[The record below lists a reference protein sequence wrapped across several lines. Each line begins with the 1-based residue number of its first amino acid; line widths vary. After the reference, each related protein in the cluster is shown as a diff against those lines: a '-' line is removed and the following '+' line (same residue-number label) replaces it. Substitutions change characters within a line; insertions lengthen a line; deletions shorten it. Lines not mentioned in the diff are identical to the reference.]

1 MTVLVLN
8 CGSSSLKYEVVD
20 VAARARVASGLVE
33 RISEHGEALARAVS
47 ELDAAGALA
56 GVTAVGHRVVMGGR
70 DFDRATVV
78 DDDVLAAIDALSEL
92 APLHNPA
99 NLAGIRFARERFPS
113 LPHVAVFDTAFF
125 HALPP
130 AAATYAL
137 DRDVAATWAIRRYG
151 AHGTSHRYVSCA
163 AADFL
168 GRDVRSL
175 RQIVLHL
182 GNGASA
188 SAIAG
193 GAPVDT
199 SMGFTPL
206 EGLVMGT
213 RTGDIDAA
221 VVVHLVRHAGMSADD
236 VDDLLNH
243 RSGLRGL
250 AGSNDLR
257 DVHRLAAEGDA
268 HARLALDVY
277 VHRLRKY
284 IGAYAAV
291 LGGFDV
297 LTFTAGA
304 GENDAVL
311 RAAACTGLEFLGIS
325 VDGPLNASPSRD
337 ARRIS
342 PDGAPVDV
350 LVVPTDEELQIAL
363 ETVDLLAG

>member
-1 MTVLVLN
+1 
-8 CGSSSLKYEVVD
+8 
-20 VAARARVASGLVE
+20 
-33 RISEHGEALARAVS
+33 
-47 ELDAAGALA
+47 
-56 GVTAVGHRVVMGGR
+56 
-70 DFDRATVV
+70 
-78 DDDVLAAIDALSEL
+78 
-92 APLHNPA
+92 
-99 NLAGIRFARERFPS
+99 
-113 LPHVAVFDTAFF
+113 
-125 HALPP
+125 
-130 AAATYAL
+130 
-137 DRDVAATWAIRRYG
+137 
-151 AHGTSHRYVSCA
+151 
-163 AADFL
+163 
-168 GRDVRSL
+168 
-175 RQIVLHL
+175 
-182 GNGASA
+182 
-188 SAIAG
+188 
-193 GAPVDT
+193 
-199 SMGFTPL
+199 
-206 EGLVMGT
+206 MGT

>member
-1 MTVLVLN
+1 VTVLVLN

-20 VAARARVASGLVE
+20 VAGRARVASGLVE
-33 RISEHGEALARAVS
+33 RISEHGPALARAVS
-47 ELDAAGALA
+47 ELDGAGALA
-56 GVTAVGHRVVMGGR
+56 DVTAVGHRVVMGGR
-70 DFDRATVV
+70 AFDRATVI
-78 DDDVLAAIDALSEL
+78 DDGVVAEIDRLSEL

-99 NLAGIRFARERFPS
+99 NVAGIRFARDRFPS
-113 LPHVAVFDTAFF
+113 VPHVAVFDTAFF
-125 HALPP
+125 HGLPP

-137 DRDVAATWAIRRYG
+137 DRDVAARWAIRRYG
-151 AHGTSHRYVSCA
+151 AHGTSHHYVSGA
-163 AADFL
+163 AADFV
-168 GRDVRSL
+168 GRDVGEL

-188 SAIAG
+188 SAIRG

-213 RTGDIDAA
+213 RSGDVDPA

-257 DVHRLAAEGDA
+257 DVHRSIAGGDA

-291 LGGFDV
+291 LGGVDV

-304 GENDAVL
+304 GEHDAVL
-311 RAAACTGLEFLGIS
+311 RAEACAGLGFLGIS
-325 VDGPLNASPSRD
+325 VDASRNESPSRE

-342 PDGAPVDV
+342 PDGSPVAV
-350 LVVPTDEELQIAL
+350 LVIPTDEELQIAL
-363 ETVDLLAG
+363 ETAAALAG

>member
-20 VAARARVASGLVE
+20 VAGRTHVASGIVE
-33 RISEHGEALARAVS
+33 RISEHGEALVRAVS

-56 GVTAVGHRVVMGGR
+56 DVTAVGHRVVMGGR
-70 DFDRATVV
+70 EFDRATVI
-78 DDDVLAAIDALSEL
+78 DDGVLAAIDGLSEL

-99 NLAGIRFARERFPS
+99 NAAGIRFARSRFAD
-113 LPHVAVFDTAFF
+113 LTHVAVFDTAFF
-125 HALPP
+125 HGLPS

-137 DRDVAATWAIRRYG
+137 DRDVAATWAVRRYG
-151 AHGTSHRYVSCA
+151 AHGTSHRYVSRA
-163 AADFL
+163 AAEFV
-168 GRDVRSL
+168 GRDLRSL

-193 GAPVDT
+193 GTPVDT

-221 VVVHLVRHAGMSADD
+221 VVVHLLRHAGMSADD
-236 VDDLLNH
+236 VDDVLNH

-257 DVHRLAAEGDA
+257 DIHRLVAEGDA

-291 LGGFDV
+291 LGGVDV

-304 GENDAVL
+304 GEHDPIV
-311 RAAACTGLEFLGIS
+311 RGAACAGLGFLGVE
-325 VDGPLNASPSRD
+325 VDAARNESPSQD

-350 LVVPTDEELQIAL
+350 LVVPTDEELQIAI
-363 ETVDLLAG
+363 ETVDVLAG